1 MRTKNFYIFCLVVMI
16 LLSTTSCS
24 SQTVPVLR
32 VAEFNMPKTHFSV
45 LDLYDTK
52 EYPKPKET
60 EIVEETEEKEI
71 KPRYSPPA
79 GEVIITFE
87 GSFTEEFSNFEF
99 NIMQGGAYIDIRV
112 SGTEW
117 ARDVGSDPELTQIL
131 IDSIEGPQQWR
142 RLIATRL
149 NIDNIDR
156 LTGNLLRIRIPVPDY
171 FNITSTEHLSFKFPS
186 VLLQGVKQDT
196 IIVREKL
203 YIRNGMGTEE
213 DPFTLLEARDLKA
226 LSVYPDMVFRLEK
239 DFDMEGYEWEPF
251 EFRGTL
257 YGNGKTI
264 KNLHIKSDGSNP
276 SGLFSVLSGTVTDL
290 SLSDVTVEGGNET
303 GAIAGINKG
312 VIKGCFVT
320 GTVKGNNNTGGVAG
334 INEGTVEKT
343 NVICS
348 VAGQNNVGG
357 IVGSVLSGLVQGCCS
372 FSSVTGVNSVGGIAG
387 RAAYPGKISSCLI
400 TGGFIN
406 YTGSLSAVGRI
417 CGTPDN
423 NTLFNNAGTPEFEIM
438 PLGSVQRTVVFGA
451 SYDNNSLSHRHGE
464 NLQCITEPTLSME
477 AVCDTGRKTYPD
489 TNELFHYD
497 LTYYGL
503 NLLVKLNNGIWLE
516 EEIKTPEGIKMV
528 TDTLKQ
534 SFRNVKANAADLSI
548 KPENIQV
555 HKNVLIIQS
564 DPIKQF
570 RTEGDFSLKIQ
581 LPLSVI
587 ATWSKES
594 HVETI
599 EGIPYLNVMGTKES
613 PYPIRTERELWH
625 FNEDP
630 YSHYKL
636 MNDIVLFESETWYW
650 PEKVFGSLDFN
661 GKRIIRAEDMFKNPY
676 TDEITPIP

>member
-1 MRTKNFYIFCLVVMI
+1 
-16 LLSTTSCS
+16 
-24 SQTVPVLR
+24 
-32 VAEFNMPKTHFSV
+32 
-45 LDLYDTK
+45 
-52 EYPKPKET
+52 
-60 EIVEETEEKEI
+60 
-71 KPRYSPPA
+71 
-79 GEVIITFE
+79 
-87 GSFTEEFSNFEF
+87 
-99 NIMQGGAYIDIRV
+99 
-112 SGTEW
+112 
-117 ARDVGSDPELTQIL
+117 
-131 IDSIEGPQQWR
+131 
-142 RLIATRL
+142 
-149 NIDNIDR
+149 
-156 LTGNLLRIRIPVPDY
+156 
-171 FNITSTEHLSFKFPS
+171 
-186 VLLQGVKQDT
+186 
-196 IIVREKL
+196 
-203 YIRNGMGTEE
+203 
-213 DPFTLLEARDLKA
+213 
-226 LSVYPDMVFRLEK
+226 MVFRLEK

-264 KNLHIKSDGSNP
+264 KIYILKATARTLRVCFRS
-276 SGLFSVLSGTVTDL
+276 FRY
-290 SLSDVTVEGGNET
+290 GNRLELERRN
-303 GAIAGINKG
+303 GRRRQRNRSHCGINKG

-570 RTEGDFSLKIQ
+570 RTE
-581 LPLSVI
+581 
-587 ATWSKES
+587 
-594 HVETI
+594 
-599 EGIPYLNVMGTKES
+599 
-613 PYPIRTERELWH
+613 
-625 FNEDP
+625 
-630 YSHYKL
+630 
-636 MNDIVLFESETWYW
+636 
-650 PEKVFGSLDFN
+650 
-661 GKRIIRAEDMFKNPY
+661 
-676 TDEITPIP
+676 EIFL